1 MLVYFQAIGP
11 NRFKFHALISFCGK
25 HFYKT
30 SADSVR
36 YKHLRRQHIDE
47 LPKLIFLILSLM
59 TFAYSIV
66 SGIPLYENLHGN
78 IHVTPLGIN
87 LPFFEKDSPKEYS
100 INIILQVIMCFYSL
114 IGSFMIDVAA
124 CCINHAIL
132 LVPDLIRF
140 NLLEFQDEL
149 KANGITAKA
158 RAQLRNTLVQLQDYN
173 QFSIFFYEFILKK
186 CVVSTFAFI
195 TKC

>member
-11 NRFKFHALISFCGK
+11 SRFKFHALISFCGK
-25 HFYKT
+25 YFYKT
-30 SADSVR
+30 SAKSAR
-36 YKHLRRQHIDE
+36 YRYLRRQHIDK
-47 LPKLIFLILSLM
+47 LPKLILLITSLM
-59 TFAYSIV
+59 TFAYGIV

-78 IHVTPLGIN
+78 IHVTPLAIN

-100 INIILQVIMCFYSL
+100 INIILQVTMCSYSL

-149 KANGITAKA
+149 NENGITVKV
-158 RAQLRNTLVQLQDYN
+158 RAQLRNTFVQLHDYN
-173 QFSIFFYEFILKK
+173 QFSIFLNIDL
-186 CVVSTFAFI
+186 
-195 TKC
+195 